1 MQVNTTAKKAITPR
15 AFLLIVFVRLDCE
28 NKQVLQH
35 ISTSLSKKQQQ
46 VTQSELGYPQPYS
59 DIWKFIITIT

>member
-28 NKQVLQH
+28 NKQVLQY
-35 ISTSLSKKQQQ
+35 ISTSLSIKQQ